1 MSHHTTPATHAAVHD
16 LYIDGQWVAGQG
28 SIANLNP
35 SDTRDVIGHYAQ
47 ASVDQVADAIQAAKR
62 GQAQWAQ
69 SGLEQRYSV
78 LMAIG
83 DELIAR
89 KAELGELLA
98 REEGKTL
105 AEVIDAGLE
114 KVVKFEAQGAHIAVT
129 CDLKVN
135 IVLLPGAWVLRGAD
149 AAVEVLAVDHQWV
162 AFSPAPALFTA
173 L

>member
-1 MSHHTTPATHAAVHD
+1 MSHHTTTATHAAVHD

-89 KAELGELLA
+89 KTELGELLA

-105 AEVIDAGLE
+105 AEGVGE
-114 KVVKFEAQGAHIAVT
+114 
-129 CDLKVN
+129 
-135 IVLLPGAWVLRGAD
+135 
-149 AAVEVLAVDHQWV
+149 
-162 AFSPAPALFTA
+162 
-173 L
+173 